1 MIISILVVLVIIL
14 LKILL
19 PGKGKIAENRVH
31 NKLMKLSKEYHVID
45 NALFESNGRSTEI
58 DHIVVSPYGV
68 FVIETKGYQGWISG
82 SEYGEYWTQNIYGN
96 KNQLYNPILQNE
108 GHVRFLSYLLKD
120 LGQITFVPIVVFNND
135 ATIKVLI
142 QDHIVVN
149 RTHLTKA
156 ILRSKKVVISGD
168 QQAKIISIINENAK
182 IGKHVKR
189 QHIYYANAK
198 KKENDDKIRNGICPR
213 CGGTLTKRQGK
224 NGRFYGC
231 SNYPECKFT
240 TSSL

>member
-31 NKLMKLSKEYHVID
+31 
-45 NALFESNGRSTEI
+45 
-58 DHIVVSPYGV
+58 
-68 FVIETKGYQGWISG
+68 
-82 SEYGEYWTQNIYGN
+82 
-96 KNQLYNPILQNE
+96 
-108 GHVRFLSYLLKD
+108 
-120 LGQITFVPIVVFNND
+120 
-135 ATIKVLI
+135 
-142 QDHIVVN
+142 
-149 RTHLTKA
+149 LTKA

-168 QQAKIISIINENAK
+168 QQARIISIINDNAM

-189 QHIYYANAK
+189 KHIYYANAK
-198 KKENDDKIRNGICPR
+198 RKENDDKIRNGICPR